1 MLRSIKVR
9 LYPNKD
15 QEVYINKLLGSSRFV
30 YNQCLYLK
38 KSKYDLEKISLSQ
51 GDLQK
56 FFHNDLTKNPD
67 FIWLQEHNTKVLKS
81 SIVNLIDAWGTC
93 QYPCNGDC

>member
-1 MLRSIKVR
+1 MFRAIKVR
-9 LYPNKD
+9 LYPNKE
-15 QEVYINKLLGSSRFV
+15 QEVYIMKLLGSCRFV
-30 YNQCLYLK
+30 YNKCLYLK